1 MWLLVSSVLCSVAV
15 SVLLK
20 LARQHSIHIAQA
32 IAFNYV
38 AASTLTLLLLRPDP
52 SSVFTNQTPLWVV
65 LALGILLPSIFIVMA
80 QAVRYAGIVLSDAAQ
95 RLSLIIPLLAAVFIF
110 GEILEGSKWLGIAL
124 GLAALVCLSFGSK
137 KLEHTM
143 NRWAVVCLIG
153 VWLGYG
159 TIDVLFK
166 QLSKS
171 GAGFSSS
178 LLVTFLLAGLLLFS
192 WLLYR
197 RTQWQRASVLAGLG
211 LGLLNFGNIYFYI
224 RAHQYFPEN
233 PTLVFATMNIGV
245 ISLGTLIGAG
255 VFKEKLSSWSGVGIV
270 LALGAV
276 TALLP

>member
-1 MWLLVSSVLCSVAV
+1 MWFLISSVFCSVAV

-20 LARQHSIHIAQA
+20 LARHYQIQVAQA

-38 AASTLTLLLLRPDP
+38 AASSLTLLLLRPDP
-52 SSVFTNQTPLWVV
+52 ASLFNGPTPLWVIV
-65 LALGILLPSIFIVMA
+65 ALGILLPSIFIVMA
-80 QAVRYAGIVLSDAAQ
+80 QAVRFAGIVLSDAAQ

-110 GEILEGSKWLGIAL
+110 GEVLEGTKWLGIIL
-124 GLAALVCLSFGSK
+124 GLTALVCLSFGSK
-137 KLEHTM
+137 KQDYLLS
-143 NRWAVVCLIG
+143 RWAVLWLIG

-178 LLVTFLLAGLLLFS
+178 LLVTFVLAGLLLFI
-192 WLLYR
+192 WLSCQ
-197 RTQWQRASVLAGLG
+197 RTRWQRASVWAGLG
-211 LGLLNFGNIYFYI
+211 LGVLNFGNIYFYI
-224 RAHQYFPEN
+224 RAHQHFPEN

-245 ISLGTLIGAG
+245 ICLGTLIGAG
-255 VFKEKLSSWSGVGIV
+255 VFKEKLSLWSGVGLV
-270 LALGAV
+270 LALGAI